1 MIEQLVRQL
10 PGGGSQSQ
18 TGATVANSI
27 EPEQARRE
35 PTELR
40 HEIDALDEEILR
52 LIQRSVE
59 VSRRVGRSRRDAGG
73 PRIVYQRELE
83 IIARYR
89 TRLGREGNAL
99 AAILLRL
106 GRGPLGRPH

>member
-1 MIEQLVRQL
+1 MESEQV
-10 PGGGSQSQ
+10 
-18 TGATVANSI
+18 
-27 EPEQARRE
+27 RRE
-35 PTELR
+35 PTVLR
-40 HEIDALDEEILR
+40 QEIDALDEEILR
-52 LIQRSVE
+52 LIQRRVE

-106 GRGPLGRPH
+106 GRGPLGQPNWDAGTA